1 MKAKLVKE
9 NLKYTDEI
17 VAQAVIDD
25 GSITP
30 EMVEDEIISVI
41 LNKVGELYGKQK
53 QRYYANV
60 DQDFLSDALQYIE
73 NNL

>member
-60 DQDFLSDALQYIE
+60 DQDFLPDALQYIE